1 LRNLIPCFFQ
11 VGFSTFDRQRFCW
24 ITLEGKEKM
33 FDEFDVLIVNQIAS
47 ESHERT
53 SSKKARASS
62 PSYDTSER
70 KKVKFN
76 SDGNVH

>member
-1 LRNLIPCFFQ
+1 LFENFNSVLFQ
-11 VGFSTFDRQRFCW
+11 VGFSTFDKQRYCW

-70 KKVKFN
+70 KN
-76 SDGNVH
+76 